1 MRKTKFGINLDEIII
16 KSPLDLKKKIIPL
29 CKEVLCSL
37 CQENKTD
44 PCINYVN
51 CKLQGTKKIQI
62 GRYKGND
69 LPICSRCIVQCEKVK
84 VKDTVKFYYLKK
96 TKKRWGRFIYKKS
109 FNVGEV
115 IDIYDNV
122 YLIKLKNKEIE
133 VTRGNIIH
141 KLNTCPWCRSH
152 RFIRWQL
159 NTQKFPKKKC
169 KKN

>member
-1 MRKTKFGINLDEIII
+1 MRSIKFGIKLGEIII
-16 KSPLDLKKKIIPL
+16 QCPTNLQEPKKQPL
-29 CKEVLCSL
+29 CQEVLCRL
-37 CQENKTD
+37 CEESNDEMK
-44 PCINYVN
+44 YVN
-51 CKLQGTKKIQI
+51 CILQGTKKIQI

-122 YLIKLKNKEIE
+122 YLIKLKNKEVE